1 MLESGG
7 SGKASGT
14 GWALRWSSVRG
25 VKVHKTI
32 YSSHPPSSASLDRPG
47 WIFVVLMERAKEPQ
61 LHIFRSWVEV
71 GWRTCVQ
78 GEAESS

>member
-7 SGKASGT
+7 RGKAWVT
-14 GWALRWSSVRG
+14 GWALRWGSVRG
-25 VKVHKTI
+25 VKVHRTI
-32 YSSHPPSSASLDRPG
+32 HSSHPPSSASLDRPG
-47 WIFVVLMERAKEPQ
+47 WIFVLLMERAKKPY
-61 LHIFRSWVEV
+61 LHIFRTWVEV